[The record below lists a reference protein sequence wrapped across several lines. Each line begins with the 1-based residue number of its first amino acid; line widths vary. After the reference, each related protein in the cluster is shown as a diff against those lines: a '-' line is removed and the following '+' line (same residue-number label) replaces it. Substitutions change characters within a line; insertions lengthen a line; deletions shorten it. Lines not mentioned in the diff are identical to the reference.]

1 MNEKQAVKALSA
13 LAQETRLEI
22 FRLLVE
28 KGPEGLPA
36 GEIGGSL
43 EVAPATLSFHL
54 KELEQ
59 GGLLTSRRVSRKIFY
74 ATNYEGMGEL
84 MNFLSEDCCKGYPR
98 ACVPAKAASQVNK
111 ATA

>member
-28 KGPEGLPA
+28 KGPNGLPA
-36 GEIGGSL
+36 GEIGESL
-43 EVAPATLSFHL
+43 RVAPATLSFHL

-59 GGLLTSRRVSRKIFY
+59 GGLLNSRRVSRKIFY
-74 ATNYEGMGEL
+74 ATNYEGMGIL
-84 MNFLSEDCCKGYPR
+84 MNYLSEDCCKCDPR
-98 ACVPAKAASQVNK
+98 VCVPTQAAAEV
-111 ATA
+111 